1 MIIVVSR
8 LLRKKILACLIV
20 LAIAI
25 LGIEGWHFTQQTNKV
40 DQAPEPDAMSVTT
53 AAQHDPLQLAAS
65 PDFFIEY
72 RLERDKVR
80 SERSDVLRDII
91 KNSKNDNDRMK
102 AQDTVLKMVQD
113 KQRELEIENMI
124 KSRGFGDALVFIRDD
139 SISAVVKGTTL
150 SRDEVLQVADII
162 HRVAGVKTE
171 DINISTKP

>member
-1 MIIVVSR
+1 MIFTVTRQRRNKIVVS
-8 LLRKKILACLIV
+8 IIV
-20 LAIAI
+20 FVIAI
-25 LGIEGWHFTQQTNKV
+25 IIIGWQLNQSAGKIDRSN
-40 DQAPEPDAMSVTT
+40 AMQVNTIPHNES
-53 AAQHDPLQLAAS
+53 LQLAAS

-91 KNSKNDNDRMK
+91 KNSKNETARTQ

-113 KQRELEIENMI
+113 KQRELDIENMI

-139 SISAVVKGTTL
+139 SISAVVKGAAL
-150 SRDEVLQVADII
+150 SRDEVIQVAEII

-171 DINISTKP
+171 DINISARP

>member
-1 MIIVVSR
+1 MIFTVTRRRTNKVVLGIIV
-8 LLRKKILACLIV
+8 LV

-25 LGIEGWHFTQQTNKV
+25 LICWQLNQSAGKV
-40 DQAPEPDAMSVTT
+40 DRSNAMQVST
-53 AAQHDPLQLAAS
+53 ATHNEPLQLAAS

-91 KNSKNDNDRMK
+91 KNSKNEGARSK

-139 SISAVVKGTTL
+139 SISAVVKGSVL
-150 SRDEVLQVADII
+150 SRDEVIQVAEII
-162 HRVAGVKTE
+162 HRVAGVKAE
-171 DINISTKP
+171 DINISARP